1 MFPRAICFSKNECSS
16 LSPPKMQ
23 CFCDFWVLRCR
34 FDLIDREKYRN
45 PRSMNFQRATNL
57 DGEDIIF
64 ALFSQSLSLSRR
76 FIQQQQVQKLL
87 AEKGGSIGIDAF
99 CPVMN
104 YEGEERERKARR
116 RYREM
121 RRSVAA

>member
-1 MFPRAICFSKNECSS
+1 
-16 LSPPKMQ
+16 
-23 CFCDFWVLRCR
+23 
-34 FDLIDREKYRN
+34 
-45 PRSMNFQRATNL
+45 MNFQRATNL

-104 YEGEERERKARR
+104 YEGEERERERGEDGVDIER
-116 RYREM
+116 CGVQWQHRGP
-121 RRSVAA
+121 